1 MYCAISGSRKY
12 SVQSRDSENAQHN
25 LKIAQILRLRGTYI
39 LGCALFVD
47 LLTSCTIFSKS
58 MQSDEVNILGA
69 LKTLKETNKLS
80 SWPLDQWPT
89 YAATLRKITEEDG
102 SKVYQCQDLTHFS
115 EVISLYS
122 AKYEDYCGRVS
133 DHIKSRLSWS
143 DQELMRDI
151 IFMLSTH
158 GWEKAL
164 EEDNDM
170 VAIDRLV
177 ERFAVLS
184 VLKAWVRLFH
194 MYLYSINTSIRFI
207 HTSVFLVSI
216 VKLKH
221 LPFHPHI

>member
-12 SVQSRDSENAQHN
+12 SAQSRDSENAQHN
-25 LKIAQILRLRGTYI
+25 LKIAQILRLHGTYI

-80 SWPLDQWPT
+80 SRPLDQWPT

-122 AKYEDYCGRVS
+122 MGVASNEAEEAGVS
-133 DHIKSRLSWS
+133 SLFCVR
-143 DQELMRDI
+143 
-151 IFMLSTH
+151 TH
-158 GWEKAL
+158 AMSYK
-164 EEDNDM
+164 
-170 VAIDRLV
+170 
-177 ERFAVLS
+177 
-184 VLKAWVRLFH
+184 
-194 MYLYSINTSIRFI
+194 
-207 HTSVFLVSI
+207 
-216 VKLKH
+216 
-221 LPFHPHI
+221 